1 MVDLN
6 ERNERDERS
15 ARDERIERG
24 GRDECD
30 ERDQADERGARGAR
44 DASPAVPATRTT
56 PALRPTQA
64 TATAVEDPFGEYGV
78 YSRVRDG
85 LRAYRMIAAMWI
97 RSTMAYR
104 ASFAMTAFGNFAAT
118 SFDFLAILLMF
129 SQVDE
134 LGGYAL
140 PEIAL
145 LYGTSAIA
153 FGLADLMIGSMDRLG
168 RRVRDGTL
176 DTLLVRPVPVLA
188 QVAAD
193 KFALRRLG
201 RVTQGLLVLGYALA
215 TLDLTW
221 TPAKMLML
229 PLMVAGGGLIFAAVF
244 VGGAAFQF
252 VAQDAS
258 EVQNAFTYGG
268 ATLLQYPPG
277 LFAKD
282 LLRGVTF
289 VLPLAFVNWVP
300 GLYVLGRPYPL
311 DLPTWV
317 AFAPPLVA
325 IACCALAG
333 LAWRAGL
340 RSYRST
346 GS

>member
-1 MVDLN
+1 MADV
-6 ERNERDERS
+6 DERAATGA
-15 ARDERIERG
+15 AREN
-24 GRDECD
+24 
-30 ERDQADERGARGAR
+30 
-44 DASPAVPATRTT
+44 
-56 PALRPTQA
+56 
-64 TATAVEDPFGEYGV
+64 PFAEYGT

-104 ASFAMTAFGNFAAT
+104 ASFAMTTFGNFAAT
-118 SFDFLAILLMF
+118 SFDFVAILLMF

-134 LGGYAL
+134 LGGFSL

-145 LYGTSAIA
+145 LYGTSAVA

-201 RVTQGLLVLGYALA
+201 RITQGLFVLGYALA
-215 TLDLTW
+215 TLDIAW
-221 TPAKMLML
+221 TPAKVLMI
-229 PLMVAGGGLIFAAVF
+229 PLMVGSGGLIFGAVF

-268 ATLLQYPPG
+268 VTLLQYPPA

-282 LLRGVTF
+282 LVRGVTF

-311 DLPTWV
+311 DLPDWL
-317 AFAPPLVA
+317 AFAPPLVGVV
-325 IACCALAG
+325 CCALAG
-333 LAWRAGL
+333 VAWRAGL